1 MFHFAEFSRIVP
13 SFDNYDTCIKTNT
26 YGTFEVIKF
35 CLEKNSLKKIIKKL
49 NLNVTDKKQKV
60 GSIVKPS
67 IEDFKRDLNEEKKS
81 LQEEIYE

>member
-1 MFHFAEFSRIVP
+1 MCNKEQSHIHG
-13 SFDNYDTCIKTNT
+13 FDDVATDC
-26 YGTFEVIKF
+26 KF

-60 GSIVKPS
+60 GSIVKSS